1 MSGLEGEAQ
10 DSGFLPTIVPI
21 GGFHGAGKTSLIVA
35 AARLLKGRGL
45 RLAAVLN
52 DQGAELVD
60 TSFVEANGILAGQVA
75 GGCFCCR
82 LSELPMRP
90 TRCAATCRRSF
101 SPKLSATART
111 SPLLFCNRRSSIVTS
126 ASA

>member
-52 DQGAELVD
+52 DQGAELLG
-60 TSFVEANGILAGQVA
+60 EA
-75 GGCFCCR
+75 
-82 LSELPMRP
+82 
-90 TRCAATCRRSF
+90 AA
-101 SPKLSATART
+101 KANA
-111 SPLLFCNRRSSIVTS
+111 
-126 ASA
+126 ASARA